1 MNSILQWA
9 IGSTWFKKTSGIV
22 GGFAAGWLFSMTYWR
37 QVKGTLEVWGIERST
52 LVQVLEVIVA
62 AAGIGGSIGLSVAK
76 KKRERTP

>member
-1 MNSILQWA
+1 MNPILQWA

-52 LVQVLEVIVA
+52 LVQVLGVIVA
-62 AAGIGGSIGLSVAK
+62 AAGIGGSVALSLAK
-76 KKRERTP
+76 GRREKNP